1 MASATTEE
9 HVGVR
14 HVDENTLSSV
24 NLKQYDNFDE
34 YIVLIVGIDDNQYLF
49 KNLPLMISRDRIQSF
64 DDIATSLR
72 FIRSQSNINIFLI
85 ISGTLGQKYAH
96 QFVLETQI
104 IGLYIY
110 CMDETEHAKWAKEI
124 EKIRCIVS
132 NPTKLIIQ
140 LHSDIKKLSG
150 RWPFAEKSFE
160 KASTDTSQWYHLFLL
175 VICYRSESIKLSY
188 QNMFKECREYYQNN
202 YSIIKQIDEFAQT
215 YKPTNAIYEYTR
227 DTFLYRIVNHALR
240 TQNMKLITVFS
251 PFIRDLH
258 SQIYDYHRIYYRSN
272 NQFIRSVYRGQN
284 LSPEQLNHLI
294 SIWKSNTSIITLT
307 TFGSTTVDP
316 DVALDFVPLEDGLTA
331 CLFEIIITDS
341 YNDYMKMMTR
351 HVQVFANITSLSH
364 FPQEQEVLFS
374 LVTHF
379 RIQHIAYRE
388 NRSDRPWVLITL
400 ELVTGAQDGRHF
412 RDYDIIDLIGKVED
426 PQIYTAIIDMLVK
439 NAEDDV
445 TFNTTN
451 WSNWWKKLN
460 SPWSMSI
467 GNQQPLNLTF
477 YDCFTNNKYWSRK
490 AIDMHKTLLRS
501 IPVIESNRSSFS
513 YLLRESNVWLSLPTR
528 WVALYEE
535 YLEHFC
541 IVDTKEVA
549 TLLKKAGQMYEK
561 TADTKCALDCYE
573 KILKINVNDKYGM
586 NNYIQNQI
594 EKLLRPPRP
603 IRTRTDER
611 RSIPE
616 DRVEEVLEVYE
627 MMEDLRLIYRIFKEC
642 SSNISFI
649 KACVEQIY
657 LLLIRVEKWYDAA
670 DSRIILRFPHEEI
683 EDLSVNDYRLNFLL
697 AAKTHILSPSTSRT
711 DGTNNRSLSC
721 WRYKKYMYEYVFIG
735 ELKQCLQLFQSKSI
749 DINYNV
755 FSRIDRLMK
764 KLSVLIA
771 ICTVYICTE
780 SASGKVMMGNI
791 KFINVINA
799 ETKQHIFFDLHNSNL
814 LIGLETLEEQS
825 SITKRA
831 PVAIPDDMRIKSMNI
846 SDFY

>member
-14 HVDENTLSSV
+14 HVDENILSSV
-24 NLKQYDNFDE
+24 NLKQDDNFDE
-34 YIVLIVGIDDNQYLF
+34 YIVLIVGINDNQHLF
-49 KNLPLMISRDRIQSF
+49 ENLPMMISRDRIQSF
-64 DDIATSLR
+64 DDIARSVE
-72 FIRSQSNINIFLI
+72 FIHSQSNINIFLI
-85 ISGTLGQKYAH
+85 ISGTLGQKHALE
-96 QFVLETQI
+96 FICETQV

-110 CMDETEHAKWAKEI
+110 CMDETEHTTWAKEV

-140 LHSDIKKLSG
+140 LHRDIKKLSG
-150 RWPFAEKSFE
+150 RWPFDEKSFE

-202 YSIIKQIDEFAQT
+202 YSILKQIDEFAQT

-351 HVQVFANITSLSH
+351 HVQVFANIASLSA
-364 FPQEQEVLFS
+364 FPREQEVLFS

-400 ELVTGAQDGRHF
+400 ELVTGALNGRRF
-412 RDYDIIDLIGKVED
+412 SDYDIIDQIEKVED

-439 NAEDDV
+439 NTEDEV
-445 TFNTTN
+445 KFNNTN
-451 WSNWWKKLN
+451 WSIWWNNL
-460 SPWSMSI
+460 SRRWATAI
-467 GNQQPLNLTF
+467 GNQQPLNLIF

-501 IPVIESNRSSFS
+501 IPALESNRSSFS
-513 YLLRESNVWLSLPTR
+513 NLLHESRVWEIMPTR
-528 WVALYEE
+528 WIALYEE
-535 YLEHFC
+535 YLELFC
-541 IVDTKEVA
+541 TVDTKEVA
-549 TLLKKAGQMYEK
+549 TLLMIAGRMYEK
-561 TADTKCALDCYE
+561 TADTKCALNCYRRV
-573 KILKINVNDKYGM
+573 LQINMNDNYGM
-586 NNYIQNQI
+586 KNKIQKQI
-594 EKLLRPPRP
+594 EKLQRPPRP
-603 IRTRTDER
+603 IRTTTGER

-642 SSNISFI
+642 SSNISSI

-735 ELKQCLQLFQSKSI
+735 QLKQCLQLFQSKSI
-749 DINYNV
+749 DISYDIL
-755 FSRIDRLMK
+755 SRIDRLMK

-780 SASGKVMMGNI
+780 PASGKVMMDNI

-814 LIGLETLEEQS
+814 LVDLEILEEENL
-825 SITKRA
+825 ITKRTL
-831 PVAIPDDMRIKSMNI
+831 VAIPDDMRMRSAKI